1 MFKKRWFQVKK
12 SHWKGAADKDELS
25 KLTSTLKLKNIQ
37 RKQLQRGSYSGK
49 ICKRNLFFVIGDIDC
64 WDITLLG
71 TLLNNPVLRRKD
83 EKEMHKCI
91 DQIIQIRNQLVHH
104 PAGQLSKKEYEQ
116 LWNKATTALQKMGE
130 DPQVMAQLQGKQ

>member
-1 MFKKRWFQVKK
+1 
-12 SHWKGAADKDELS
+12 
-25 KLTSTLKLKNIQ
+25 
-37 RKQLQRGSYSGK
+37 
-49 ICKRNLFFVIGDIDC
+49 
-64 WDITLLG
+64 
-71 TLLNNPVLRRKD
+71 LLNNQVLRRKE

-130 DPQVMAQLQGKQ
+130 DQQVMEQLQGKQ